1 MRSPKSGEGRSRSQP
16 VCRDE
21 SVASAET
28 SSGRDR
34 GGGPARRIRFGVAGV
49 GKIGSR
55 HVAVI
60 DADPGAEIVAVCDID
75 PEARQRVALLRPGL
89 PVFEELGSMLQGPEL
104 DVVSVCTPH
113 ALHARM
119 SIEIAA
125 AGRHV
130 LVEKPMSLTS
140 GEAERMIAAAHDAG
154 VLLMVVKQNRYN
166 IPVVQVRKLVEE
178 GGLGRLFLAECSI
191 LWNRDA
197 AYYANSPWR
206 GRKAMEGGALYTQAS
221 HFIDLLIWFLGDV
234 VDAKGVLSRRMHDIE
249 IEDCGVA
256 SLVFSS
262 GATAG
267 LTWTTCTHERNFK
280 GSITLIGE
288 RGTVRIGGEYLN
300 RIEYWSVSGHL
311 PPAEIFSDPPPNR
324 YEYYEGT
331 SSNHDKVIR
340 DVVRDLVDGRHRLV
354 DGKEAAATVRAIE
367 RIYAGC
373 RYV

>member
-1 MRSPKSGEGRSRSQP
+1 M
-16 VCRDE
+16 
-21 SVASAET
+21 
-28 SSGRDR
+28 
-34 GGGPARRIRFGVAGV
+34 RRIRFGVAGV
-49 GKIGSR
+49 GKIGGR

-89 PVFEELGSMLQGPEL
+89 PVFEGLGSMLQGPEL
-104 DVVSVCTPH
+104 DVVSICTPH
-113 ALHARM
+113 ALHAPM
-119 SIEIAA
+119 AIEIAA
-125 AGRHV
+125 ARRHV

-234 VDAKGVLSRRMHDIE
+234 VDAKGVLSRKMHDIE
-249 IEDCGVA
+249 FEDCGVA
-256 SLVFSS
+256 SLAFSS

-300 RIEYWSVSGHL
+300 RIEYWSVSGHP
-311 PPAEIFSDPPPNR
+311 PPAGISSDPPPNR
-324 YEYYEGT
+324 YEHYQGT
-331 SSNHDKVIR
+331 SSNHDQVIR
-340 DVVRDLVDGRHRLV
+340 DVIRDVVDGRHRLV

>member
-1 MRSPKSGEGRSRSQP
+1 MRSLELRERRSQP
-16 VCRDE
+16 RAVRQDG
-21 SVASAET
+21 SVALAET
-28 SSGRDR
+28 SSRRGRVD
-34 GGGPARRIRFGVAGV
+34 GPARRIRFGLAGV
-49 GKIGSR
+49 GKVGLR
-55 HVAVI
+55 HFAVI
-60 DADPGAEIVAVCDID
+60 DAEAGADVVAVCDID
-75 PEARQRVALLRPGL
+75 PEARRRVALLRPGL
-89 PVFEELGSMLQGPEL
+89 PVFEELGAMLHGAEL
-104 DVVSVCTPH
+104 DVVNVCTPH
-113 ALHARM
+113 ALHAPM

-140 GEAERMIAAAHDAG
+140 GEAEQMITAARDAG

-166 IPVVQVRKLVEE
+166 IPVVRVRRLLEE
-178 GGLGRLFLAECSI
+178 GGLGRLLVAECSI

-197 AYYANSPWR
+197 AYYAGSPWR

-221 HFIDLLIWFLGDV
+221 HFIDLLICFLGDV

-249 IEDCGVA
+249 FEDCGVA

-267 LTWTTCTHERNFK
+267 LVWTTCTHERNYE
-280 GSITLIGE
+280 GSITLVGE

-300 RIEYWSVSGHL
+300 RIEHWNVSGHP
-311 PPAEIFSDPPPNR
+311 PPAEISSDPPPNIFGV
-324 YEYYEGT
+324 YQGS

-340 DVVRDLVDGRHRLV
+340 DVVRDLVDGGHRLV

-367 RIYAGC
+367 RIYGGC

>member
-1 MRSPKSGEGRSRSQP
+1 M
-16 VCRDE
+16 
-21 SVASAET
+21 
-28 SSGRDR
+28 
-34 GGGPARRIRFGVAGV
+34 
-49 GKIGSR
+49 
-55 HVAVI
+55 
-60 DADPGAEIVAVCDID
+60 
-75 PEARQRVALLRPGL
+75 LR
-89 PVFEELGSMLQGPEL
+89 GPEL

-113 ALHARM
+113 ALHAPM

-166 IPVVQVRKLVEE
+166 LPVMQVRRLAEE
-178 GGLGRLFLAECSI
+178 GALGRLFLAECSI

-197 AYYANSPWR
+197 AYYADSPWR
-206 GRKAMEGGALYTQAS
+206 GRKEMEGGALYTQAS

-234 VDAKGVLSRRMHDIE
+234 VDANGVLSRRMHDIE
-249 IEDCGVA
+249 FEDCGTA

-267 LTWTTCTHERNFK
+267 LTWTTCAHERNYK
-280 GSITLIGE
+280 GSITLVGE

-300 RIEYWSVSGHL
+300 RIEYWSVSGH
-311 PPAEIFSDPPPNR
+311 PPPGENPSGPPPNR
-324 YEYYEGT
+324 YEHYQGT

-340 DVVRDLVDGRHRLV
+340 DVVRDVLDGRHRLV
-354 DGKEAAATVRAIE
+354 DGREAAATVRAIE

>member
-1 MRSPKSGEGRSRSQP
+1 MRSLESGEGRSRSQP
-16 VCRDE
+16 VCRDG

-28 SSGRDR
+28 SSGRGR
-34 GGGPARRIRFGVAGV
+34 GDGPGRRIRFGVAGV
-49 GKIGSR
+49 GKIGGR

-89 PVFEELGSMLQGPEL
+89 PVFEGLGSMLQGPEL

-113 ALHARM
+113 ALHAPM
-119 SIEIAA
+119 SIEIAG

-178 GGLGRLFLAECSI
+178 GGLGRLVLAECSI
-191 LWNRDA
+191 LWNRDT

-221 HFIDLLIWFLGDV
+221 HFIDLLVWFLGDV
-234 VDAKGVLSRRMHDIE
+234 VDAKGVLSRKMHDIE
-249 IEDCGVA
+249 FEDCGVA

-300 RIEYWSVSGHL
+300 RIEYWSVSGHP
-311 PPAEIFSDPPPNR
+311 PPADISFDPPPNR
-324 YEYYEGT
+324 YEHYQGT
-331 SSNHDKVIR
+331 SSNHDQVIR
-340 DVVRDLVDGRHRLV
+340 DVVRDVVDGRRRLV

>member
-1 MRSPKSGEGRSRSQP
+1 ME
-16 VCRDE
+16 
-21 SVASAET
+21 
-28 SSGRDR
+28 
-34 GGGPARRIRFGVAGV
+34 GPAQRIRFGVAGV
-49 GKIGSR
+49 GRIGLR

-60 DADPGAEIVAVCDID
+60 DGDPGAEVVAVCDID
-75 PEARQRVALLRPGL
+75 PEARQRIASLRPGL
-89 PVFEELGSMLQGPEL
+89 PVFEELGAMLRGAEL
-104 DVVSVCTPH
+104 DVVNVCTPH
-113 ALHARM
+113 ALHASM

-125 AGRHV
+125 AGRHI

-166 IPVVQVRKLVEE
+166 VPVARVRKLLEE
-178 GGLGRLFLAECSI
+178 EGLGRLLLAECSI

-197 AYYANSPWR
+197 KYYAGSPWR

-234 VDAKGVLSRRMHDIE
+234 VDAKGVLSRRMHDVE
-249 IEDCGVA
+249 FEDCGVA

-267 LTWTTCTHERNFK
+267 LAWTTCAYERNYE
-280 GSITLIGE
+280 GSITLVGE

-300 RIEYWSVSGHL
+300 RIEYWNVSGHP
-311 PPAEIFSDPPPNR
+311 PPAGISPAPPPNI
-324 YEYYEGT
+324 YGHYQGS

-340 DVVRDLVDGRHRLV
+340 DVVRDLVDGGHRLV

-367 RIYAGC
+367 RIYGGC

>member
-1 MRSPKSGEGRSRSQP
+1 
-16 VCRDE
+16 
-21 SVASAET
+21 
-28 SSGRDR
+28 
-34 GGGPARRIRFGVAGV
+34 
-49 GKIGSR
+49 
-55 HVAVI
+55 
-60 DADPGAEIVAVCDID
+60 
-75 PEARQRVALLRPGL
+75 
-89 PVFEELGSMLQGPEL
+89 
-104 DVVSVCTPH
+104 
-113 ALHARM
+113 
-119 SIEIAA
+119 
-125 AGRHV
+125 
-130 LVEKPMSLTS
+130 
-140 GEAERMIAAAHDAG
+140 
-154 VLLMVVKQNRYN
+154 
-166 IPVVQVRKLVEE
+166 
-178 GGLGRLFLAECSI
+178 
-191 LWNRDA
+191 
-197 AYYANSPWR
+197 
-206 GRKAMEGGALYTQAS
+206 MEGGALYTQAS